1 MNDDRPAE
9 VVAERATPA
18 TPAVSPTAEP
28 GRPIVERIGL
38 ALIAL
43 VLGLLF
49 GTVAVAAWFGGE
61 VFLAAMAAIGC
72 LMTFW
77 VGTMTL
83 FRG

>member
-1 MNDDRPAE
+1 MSDDRSSE
-9 VVAERATPA
+9 SRVDVERQPVTQ
-18 TPAVSPTAEP
+18 AVPKDP
-28 GRPIVERIGL
+28 PRQVVERIGL

-49 GTVAVAAWFGGE
+49 GTVAVAAWFGGD
-61 VFLAAMAAIGC
+61 VFLAAWAAIGC

>member
-1 MNDDRPAE
+1 MSDDPPGLPPPGVE
-9 VVAERATPA
+9 SDRATGIPSA
-18 TPAVSPTAEP
+18 PEP
-28 GRPIVERIGL
+28 PRPIVERIGL

>member
-1 MNDDRPAE
+1 MTEERPGE
-9 VVAERATPA
+9 IVAEGAKPG

-28 GRPIVERIGL
+28 RRPIVERIGL

-83 FRG
+83 LRG

>member
-1 MNDDRPAE
+1 VSDDGSAKAPSAAE
-9 VVAERATPA
+9 TRSQATPA
-18 TPAVSPTAEP
+18 AAPEAR
-28 GRPIVERIGL
+28 RPIVERIGM

-49 GTVAVAAWFGGE
+49 GTVAIAAWFGGE

-83 FRG
+83 LRG

>member
-1 MNDDRPAE
+1 MSDEPRPDAPHGP
-9 VVAERATPA
+9 AGPPPA
-18 TPAVSPTAEP
+18 TALPGTEP
-28 GRPIVERIGL
+28 RRPIVERIGL

>member
-1 MNDDRPAE
+1 
-9 VVAERATPA
+9 
-18 TPAVSPTAEP
+18 
-28 GRPIVERIGL
+28 VERIGL

>member
-1 MNDDRPAE
+1 MSDERPAE
-9 VVAERATPA
+9 APAAERTPA
-18 TPAVSPTAEP
+18 ASPAAAPEP
-28 GRPIVERIGL
+28 PRPIVERIGL

-43 VLGLLF
+43 VLGMLF

-77 VGTMTL
+77 VGGMTL